1 MWPAFAFLVTPK
13 LPLGGRSVK
22 LNKLKKGEFPLTVN
36 SKLAKSFTGIAKT
49 HIQSKIKIMSFPS
62 SIGFVSWKIGALLR
76 ITGADAEIFL
86 QGQFTN
92 DLRGLTPGGAV
103 YGLWLN
109 QKGKVLAD
117 SFILRG
123 TDEGEFWVVSY
134 FSGADELRRRLEDY
148 IIADDVSIEN
158 STAGWS
164 GVSLVGSGASAW
176 LAAEA
181 REGRVFPGRR
191 TRGEN
196 WEWIFPN
203 AALATV
209 RGQLAGGRE
218 IGADELERCRI
229 ADGIPAV
236 PADIGPGD
244 LPAEGGLDAE
254 GISYTKGCYLGQEV
268 MARLKNL
275 GQVRRRLMRVRGGG
289 TVPAVPGKLTQA
301 GRAVGELRSVI
312 AEGGGFAG
320 LALVSLVNLQK
331 DQPLALDAA
340 ATPGAGEI
348 ILETS

>member
-1 MWPAFAFLVTPK
+1 
-13 LPLGGRSVK
+13 
-22 LNKLKKGEFPLTVN
+22 
-36 SKLAKSFTGIAKT
+36 
-49 HIQSKIKIMSFPS
+49 MSFSS

-76 ITGADAEIFL
+76 VTGADAEVFL
-86 QGQFTN
+86 QGQYTN
-92 DLRGLTPGGAV
+92 DLRGLMPGGAV

-117 SFILRG
+117 SFVLRG
-123 TDEGEFWVVSY
+123 MEAGEFWVVSY
-134 FSGADELRRRLEDY
+134 FSAAEELRRRLEDY

-158 STAGWS
+158 ATAGWS
-164 GVSLVGSGASAW
+164 GVSLVGPGAGAW
-176 LAAEA
+176 LAEEA

-196 WEWIFPN
+196 CEWIFPN

-209 RGQLAGGRE
+209 RAQLAGAQE
-218 IGADELERCRI
+218 IGADELERWRI

-275 GQVRRRLMRVRGGG
+275 GQVRRRLIRVRGGG
-289 TVPAVPGKLTQA
+289 AVPTVPAKLNQG

-312 AEGGGFAG
+312 TEGVGFTG
-320 LALVSLVNLQK
+320 LAMVSLVNLQK
-331 DQPLALDAA
+331 DRPLALDAA
-340 ATPGAGEI
+340 APGTVEI
-348 ILETS
+348 VSEIS